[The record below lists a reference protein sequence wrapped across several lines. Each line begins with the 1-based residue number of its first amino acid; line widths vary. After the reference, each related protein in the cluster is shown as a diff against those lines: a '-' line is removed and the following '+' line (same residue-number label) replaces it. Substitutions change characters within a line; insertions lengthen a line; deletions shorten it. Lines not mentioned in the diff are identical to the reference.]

1 MTNKKSFNFNPS
13 SWFNNVF
20 YEKVGENHYYSLT
33 DPSFGE
39 MMSVFNGG
47 YSEANMMMLLQT
59 IPEFF
64 FPVNAVCS
72 RVMNGVYK
80 LVDKDG
86 NEITDNKLWNKMIN
100 EGPNWQFTLESFIW
114 HAVMYRMVPG
124 NRYGFAYI
132 PSSLPVKHKN
142 IEALWLLPSH
152 YVDIRMKM
160 PRPSY
165 LVTLKPE
172 DYIQEYRYN
181 GGDTMSNIPPE
192 YVVHDIWM
200 KVGDSSDIIT
210 GKGVSPFRTAE
221 YPLSNL
227 IAVYSARNVIY
238 VKRGPLG
245 AIVSAASDRTGTVA
259 LTPEEK
265 TEAVNDLLNR
275 HGFGRNQSPFA
286 FTNQPIDYKKFGST
300 IKELEPFKETYAS
313 AAALCGI
320 LGVPTSLMP
329 KDSEA
334 KFSNLDIAERNL
346 YENVIIPEADDV
358 CKFLTNLGR
367 FSEVEAKVVV
377 SFDHVTCLQDDS
389 AKQAQAFKNN
399 VDGAQTLYENGHI
412 TQNEVRERAGY
423 EAVAGGDVYKEPEAE
438 TGAEEPKQPKA
449 IKEPRKLFGSK
460 KINKFLK
467 RTNSLYHGT
476 T

>member
-1 MTNKKSFNFNPS
+1 MIT
-13 SWFNNVF
+13 
-20 YEKVGENHYYSLT
+20 
-33 DPSFGE
+33 
-39 MMSVFNGG
+39 
-47 YSEANMMMLLQT
+47 LLQA

-80 LVDKDG
+80 LVDADG
-86 NEITDNKLWNKMIN
+86 NEITNNKLWNKMIN
-100 EGPNWQFTLESFIW
+100 EGPNWQFSFQSFIW
-114 HAVMYRMVPG
+114 HAVMYRNVPG

-346 YENVIIPEADDV
+346 YENVIIPDRPAYRDWETDR
-358 CKFLTNLGR
+358 KSTRLN
-367 FSEVEAKVVV
+367 S
-377 SFDHVTCLQDDS
+377 SHS
-389 AKQAQAFKNN
+389 AKSRMPSSA
-399 VDGAQTLYENGHI
+399 
-412 TQNEVRERAGY
+412 
-423 EAVAGGDVYKEPEAE
+423 
-438 TGAEEPKQPKA
+438 
-449 IKEPRKLFGSK
+449 
-460 KINKFLK
+460 
-467 RTNSLYHGT
+467 
-476 T
+476 